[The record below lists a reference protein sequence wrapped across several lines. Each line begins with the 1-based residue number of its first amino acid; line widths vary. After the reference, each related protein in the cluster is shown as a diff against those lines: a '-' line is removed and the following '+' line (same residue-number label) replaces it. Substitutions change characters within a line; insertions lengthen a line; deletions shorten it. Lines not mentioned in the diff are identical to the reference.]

1 VKGTSIV
8 IGGVGGQGVILTA
21 RILSEAA
28 LAHGL
33 KVQMSEDHGMSQRYG
48 SVVSMVRMGN
58 VQTSMVKKGEAD
70 AIVGFEPLESVR
82 LLPYAQR
89 KTTVVTA
96 LTPIRPLLVVL
107 GKDAYPS
114 LEELHRMLKEKAGR
128 IVAIDADRIARS
140 VGDPVVG
147 NTVLLGA
154 LFGTKVV
161 PVPLERVR
169 KALAEHVPAK
179 LLAANLEALDIGY
192 GIAVQDEYSI
202 QFA

>member
-28 LAHGL
+28 LSHGL
-33 KVQMSEDHGMSQRYG
+33 KVQMSEVHGMSQRYG
-48 SVVSMVRMGN
+48 SVVSTVRMGN

-82 LLPYAQR
+82 MLPYAAR
-89 KTTVVTA
+89 KTIVITA

-107 GKDAYPS
+107 GKESYPT
-114 LEELHRMLKEKAGR
+114 LDELHRQLRERAGR
-128 IVAIDADRIARS
+128 VLAVDADRIARS
-140 VGDPVVG
+140 VGDPVVA
-147 NTVLLGA
+147 NSVLLGA
-154 LFGTKVV
+154 LLGTKVV

-169 KALAEHVPAK
+169 RTLAEHVPAK

>member
-1 VKGTSIV
+1 MKGTSIV

-28 LAHGL
+28 MAHGL
-33 KVQMSEDHGMSQRYG
+33 KVQMSEIHGMSQRYG
-48 SVVSMVRMGN
+48 SVVSSVRMGN

-82 LLPYAQR
+82 LLPYAHR
-89 KTTVVTA
+89 KTVVITA

-107 GKDAYPS
+107 GKESYPS
-114 LEELHRMLKEKAGR
+114 LEELHRTLREKAGR
-128 IVAIDADRIARS
+128 VLAIDADRIARS
-140 VGDPVVG
+140 VGDPVVA

-154 LFGTKVV
+154 LLGTKAV
-161 PVPLERVR
+161 PVPLERIR
-169 KALAEHVPAK
+169 RTLADRVPPK

>member
-1 VKGTSIV
+1 MKGTSLV

-28 LAHGL
+28 LTHGL
-33 KVQMSEDHGMSQRYG
+33 KVQMSEVHGMSQRYG
-48 SVVSMVRMGN
+48 SVVSTIRMGN
-58 VQTSMVKKGEAD
+58 VQTSMVKRGEAD

-82 LLPYAQR
+82 MLPYAAR
-89 KTTVVTA
+89 KTIVVTA

-107 GKDAYPS
+107 GKESYPS
-114 LEELHRMLKEKAGR
+114 LEELHGQLRERAGR
-128 IVAIDADRIARS
+128 VIAIDADRIARS
-140 VGDPVVG
+140 IGDPVVA
-147 NTVLLGA
+147 NSVLLGA
-154 LFGTKVV
+154 LLGTKVV
-161 PVPLERVR
+161 PIPLERVR
-169 KALAEHVPAK
+169 RALAEHVPAK

>member
-1 VKGTSIV
+1 MKGTSIV
-8 IGGVGGQGVILTA
+8 MGGVGGQGVILTA

-33 KVQMSEDHGMSQRYG
+33 RVQMSEIHGMSQRYG
-48 SVVSMVRMGN
+48 SVVSSVRIGP

-89 KTTVVTA
+89 KTVIVTA

-107 GKDAYPS
+107 GKETYPT
-114 LEELHRMLKEKAGR
+114 LEELHRQLKER
-128 IVAIDADRIARS
+128 VSRVLAIDADRIARS
-140 VGDPVVG
+140 VGNEIVASS
-147 NTVLLGA
+147 VLLGA
-154 LFGTKVV
+154 LLGTKTV

-169 KALAEHVPAK
+169 KSLVEHVPPK
-179 LLAANLEALDIGY
+179 LVAANLEALDIGY
-192 GIAVQDEYSI
+192 GIAIQDEYSI

>member
-1 VKGTSIV
+1 MKGTSLV

-33 KVQMSEDHGMSQRYG
+33 KVQMSEVHGMSQRYG
-48 SVVSMVRMGN
+48 SVVSTVRMGN
-58 VQTSMVKKGEAD
+58 VQTSMVKRGEAD

-89 KTTVVTA
+89 KTIVVTA

-107 GKDAYPS
+107 GKDSYPS
-114 LEELHRMLKEKAGR
+114 IEELHHTLKERAGR
-128 IVAIDADRIARS
+128 VLSVDADRIARS
-140 VGDPVVG
+140 IGDPVVA
-147 NTVLLGA
+147 NSVLLGA
-154 LFGTKVV
+154 LLGTKVV
-161 PVPLERVR
+161 PIPLERVR
-169 KALAEHVPAK
+169 RTLADRVPSK

-192 GIAVQDEYSI
+192 GIAVQDDYSI

>member
-1 VKGTSIV
+1 MKGTSLV

-33 KVQMSEDHGMSQRYG
+33 KVQMSEVHGMSQRYG
-48 SVVSMVRMGN
+48 SVVSTIRMGN
-58 VQTSMVKKGEAD
+58 VQTSMVKRGEAD

-82 LLPYAQR
+82 MLPYAAR
-89 KTTVVTA
+89 KTIVVTA

-107 GKDAYPS
+107 GKESYPS
-114 LEELHRMLKEKAGR
+114 LDELHRQLRERAGR
-128 IVAIDADRIARS
+128 VVAIDADRIARS
-140 VGDPVVG
+140 IGDPVVA
-147 NTVLLGA
+147 NSVLLGA
-154 LFGTKVV
+154 LLGTKVV

-169 KALAEHVPAK
+169 RALAEHVPAK

>member
-1 VKGTSIV
+1 MKGTSIV

-28 LAHGL
+28 LTHGL
-33 KVQMSEDHGMSQRYG
+33 KVQMSEVHGMSQRYG
-48 SVVSMVRMGN
+48 SVVSTVRMGN

-82 LLPYAQR
+82 MLPYAAR
-89 KTTVVTA
+89 KTVVITA

-107 GKDAYPS
+107 GKESYPS
-114 LEELHRMLKEKAGR
+114 LEELHRQLRERAGR
-128 IVAIDADRIARS
+128 VLAVDADRIARS
-140 VGDPVVG
+140 VGDPVVA
-147 NTVLLGA
+147 NSVLLGA
-154 LFGTKVV
+154 LLGTKVV
-161 PVPLERVR
+161 PVPLERIR
-169 KALAEHVPAK
+169 RTLAEHVPAK

-192 GIAVQDEYSI
+192 GIAVQDQYSI

>member
-1 VKGTSIV
+1 MKGTSIV

-28 LAHGL
+28 LTHGL
-33 KVQMSEDHGMSQRYG
+33 KVQMSEVHGMSQRYG
-48 SVVSMVRMGN
+48 SVVSTVRMGN

-82 LLPYAQR
+82 MLPYAAR
-89 KTTVVTA
+89 KTIVITA

-107 GKDAYPS
+107 GKESYPS
-114 LEELHRMLKEKAGR
+114 LEELHRQLRERAGR
-128 IVAIDADRIARS
+128 VLAVDADRIARS
-140 VGDPVVG
+140 VGDPVVA
-147 NTVLLGA
+147 NSVLLGA
-154 LFGTKVV
+154 LLGTKVV

-169 KALAEHVPAK
+169 RTLAEHVPAK

>member
-1 VKGTSIV
+1 MKGTSIV

-33 KVQMSEDHGMSQRYG
+33 KVQMSEIHGMSQRYG
-48 SVVSMVRMGN
+48 SVVSSVRMGN
-58 VQTSMVKKGEAD
+58 VQTAMVKKGEAD

-82 LLPYAQR
+82 LLPYGAR
-89 KTTVVTA
+89 KTVLVTA

-107 GKDAYPS
+107 GKDSYPS
-114 LEELHRMLKEKAGR
+114 LEELHRTLQEKVGR
-128 IVAIDADRIARS
+128 VLAIDADRIARS
-140 VGDPVVG
+140 VGNAVVG
-147 NTVLLGA
+147 NSVLLGA
-154 LFGTKVV
+154 LLGTKVV
-161 PVPLERVR
+161 PIPLERVR
-169 KALAEHVPAK
+169 KSLAEHVPSK

>member
-1 VKGTSIV
+1 MKGTSIV

-33 KVQMSEDHGMSQRYG
+33 PVQMSEVHGMSQRYG
-48 SVVSMVRMGN
+48 SVVSSVRMGN

-89 KTTVVTA
+89 KTVLVTA

-114 LEELHRMLKEKAGR
+114 LEDLHRQLREKVNR
-128 IVAIDADRIARS
+128 VLAIDADRIARS
-140 VGDPVVG
+140 VGDAVVA
-147 NTVLLGA
+147 NSVLLGA
-154 LFGTKVV
+154 LLGTKVV
-161 PVPLERVR
+161 PVPLDRLR
-169 KALAEHVPAK
+169 KSLARHVPSK

>member
-1 VKGTSIV
+1 MKGTSIL

-33 KVQMSEDHGMSQRYG
+33 KVQMSEIHGMSQRYG
-48 SVVSMVRMGN
+48 SVVSSIRMGN

-82 LLPYAQR
+82 LLPYAHR
-89 KTTVVTA
+89 KTVAITA

-107 GKDAYPS
+107 GKESYPS
-114 LEELHRMLKEKAGR
+114 IEELHAALRDRAGR
-128 IVAIDADRIARS
+128 VLAIDADRIARS
-140 VGDPVVG
+140 LGDAVVA
-147 NTVLLGA
+147 NSVLLGA
-154 LFGTKVV
+154 LLGTKVV

-169 KALAEHVPAK
+169 RTLADRVPSK
-179 LLAANLEALDIGY
+179 LLAANLEALGIGY
-192 GIAVQDEYSI
+192 GIAVQDDYGIE
-202 QFA
+202 FA